1 MTAIS
6 TFSIGDAAYAMIVSQ
21 SDSWV
26 SILNITE
33 PANPTHL
40 TVLENGA
47 NYDLNSPRHIA
58 IIDADGSTFAV
69 ITSRNTGTVTILN
82 IDNPEM
88 PVQIHAIKDGINLAL
103 SSATG
108 IELVEINTRTYALVA
123 SSLDNAMQIIDITHP
138 QLPFPVS
145 TVQKSGT
152 EYTGLT
158 GPHYIAALQVEGATY
173 AFVTSPSTNSTQVID
188 ITNPSQPNPVT
199 VLQNG
204 TEYTHLVT
212 PLYIESIHTDDAAYA
227 LVGARGSDGIQIIKL
242 GYEKTTQTPFSITS
256 DNTNSSYAKA
266 GDTVSIQITVNDTID
281 QSKSMVQILN
291 LSTNVGTSGLN
302 TIDVS
307 VTIPSDGIEMYT
319 NITALISNHLGAM
332 LNLTENDIV
341 GQNVFVDTI
350 PPRITVNG
358 NADHTVF
365 VNTEYQD
372 QGASA
377 SDGSP
382 GYSASY
388 STSIDG
394 TLDPS
399 IIGSTVNYTY
409 TADDD
414 AAGNPGAS
422 INRTVTV
429 VDYNPL
435 TITSLT
441 VSSDNFANSSYAKA
455 GDEINITLV
464 TDGSDVGNVT
474 GNILG
479 ADDFAQSSSSGTI
492 IFSKTINQSDTNGN
506 LTFDIFVTNSSGYAA
521 SITQNDLASNIII
534 DTISP
539 TTTLNGNNETAIEF
553 GSTYEDPGATVTDAS
568 YENPQIIYSS
578 DVVDT
583 FTIGT
588 YTLVYTTLADP
599 AGNPGSS
606 IKRIVTVSDSTPVM
620 LNSLII
626 NTSNTN
632 PAYAKAGDLITV
644 TLVANQIISSAD
656 TTIQNEVVT
665 HTIQND
671 TLYANYTVQNGQE
684 GNTAF
689 EVTAYF
695 DSSSYAGSLSVMKT
709 DCYIDQHNYG
719 LSVL

>member
-6 TFSIGDAAYAMIVSQ
+6 TFNIGDAAYAMIASQ
-21 SDSWV
+21 SGSWV

-47 NYDLNSPRHIA
+47 NYDLNTPRHIA
-58 IIDADGSTFAV
+58 IIDADGSTYAV
-69 ITSRNTGTVTILN
+69 ITSRTTGTVTIIN
-82 IDNPEM
+82 MDNPEM
-88 PVQIHAIKDGINLAL
+88 PVQIHAIKDGIDLAL
-103 SSATG
+103 TSATG
-108 IELVEINTRTYALVA
+108 IEIVEINTRSYALVV
-123 SSLDNAMQIIDITHP
+123 SNNDHAMQIIDITHP

-145 TVQKSGT
+145 TVQSSGT
-152 EYTGLT
+152 EYSGLNS
-158 GPHYIAALQVEGATY
+158 PHYVTALQVEDATY
-173 AFVTSPSTNSTQVID
+173 AFVTSPSIDSVQVID
-188 ITNPSQPNPVT
+188 ITNPSQPNPVA

-204 TEYTHLVT
+204 TEFMHLDF

-227 LVGARGSDGIQIIKL
+227 LVGARTSNGIEIIKL
-242 GYEKTTQTPFSITS
+242 GYEKTIQTPFSITS

-281 QSKSMVQILN
+281 QSKSTVQILN
-291 LSTNVGTSGLN
+291 LNANVGASGLN

-319 NITALISNHLGAM
+319 NITASITSHLGAI
-332 LNLTENDIV
+332 LNLTESNIT

-358 NADHTVF
+358 NVDHTVL
-365 VNTEYQD
+365 VDTEYD
-372 QGASA
+372 DKGASA

-441 VSSDNFANSSYAKA
+441 VSSDNNSVNSSYAKA

-474 GNILG
+474 GDILG
-479 ADDFAQSSSSGTI
+479 DDGFAQSSSSGTI

-506 LTFDIFVTNSSGYAA
+506 LTFDIFMTNSSGYAA

-539 TTTLNGNNETAIEF
+539 TTTLTA
-553 GSTYEDPGATVTDAS
+553 
-568 YENPQIIYSS
+568 
-578 DVVDT
+578 
-583 FTIGT
+583 
-588 YTLVYTTLADP
+588 TLREVA
-599 AGNPGSS
+599 
-606 IKRIVTVSDSTPVM
+606 
-620 LNSLII
+620 LNM
-626 NTSNTN
+626 
-632 PAYAKAGDLITV
+632 AYL
-644 TLVANQIISSAD
+644 NISSCGRYLHED
-656 TTIQNEVVT
+656 HIR
-665 HTIQND
+665 H
-671 TLYANYTVQNGQE
+671 
-684 GNTAF
+684 
-689 EVTAYF
+689 
-695 DSSSYAGSLSVMKT
+695 
-709 DCYIDQHNYG
+709 CH
-719 LSVL
+719 